1 MGKKAKINYVVDVI
15 ILITFV
21 ISTLSGFGLMRPKEE
36 RVVGMQIIMDSSRAM
51 IIDIHILSSFLM
63 VAGVFVHL
71 VLHWKWMVAMTRNM
85 AQSREEPNIKGGIS
99 WKKQQEGC
107 S

>member
-15 ILITFV
+15 ILILFV

-36 RVVGMQIIMDSSRAM
+36 RAIGSQIIIDSSRTV

-63 VAGVFVHL
+63 VASILVHL
-71 VLHWKWMVAMTRNM
+71 GLHWRWTVAMTRNI
-85 AQSREEPNIKGGIS
+85 AQRQEELSMKGVGN
-99 WKKQQEGC
+99 EM
-107 S
+107 

>member
-1 MGKKAKINYVVDVI
+1 MGKKAKINYIVDVI

-21 ISTLSGFGLMRPKEE
+21 ISTISGFGLMQPKAE
-36 RVVGMQIIMDSSRAM
+36 RAVGIQIIIDSSRAV

-63 VAGVFVHL
+63 VAAILVHL

-85 AQSREEPNIKGGIS
+85 AQIREETSGS
-99 WKKQQEGC
+99 SDMFVQERQEER
-107 S
+107 